1 MKAKQATVAESIRS
15 HVEGFP
21 AGEPFTTA
29 NLIRF
34 GTRAA
39 VDQNLARLVRDG
51 SIERIA
57 RGVFVRPAINE
68 YVGKV
73 SPEPAKIAEAVAQS
87 SGSVIQVNG
96 AEAARRFQLS
106 TQAPMQLVFW
116 TSGPNREVTVGK
128 TRIRLRHVGSKK
140 LALAGRP
147 AGTALAA
154 LWYLGK
160 EHVTPAVIE
169 QIRSK
174 LSEQE
179 FGVLRSETK
188 SMPAW
193 MSNAF
198 IHFEREYVTAA

>member
-1 MKAKQATVAESIRS
+1 MKTKRATVAESIRS

-21 AGEPFTTA
+21 TGEPFTTA
-29 NLIRF
+29 DLTRF

-57 RGVFVRPAINE
+57 RGVFVHPVINK

-73 SPEPAKIAEAVAQS
+73 SPEPAKIAKALAQS
-87 SGSVIQVNG
+87 SGSVIQVHG
-96 AEAARRFQLS
+96 AEAALRFQLS
-106 TQAPMQLVFW
+106 TQVPMQSVFW
-116 TSGPNREVTVGK
+116 TSGPNREVKVGQA
-128 TRIRLRHVGSKK
+128 RIRLQHVGSKK

-160 EHVTPAVIE
+160 EEVTPAVIK
-169 QIRSK
+169 QIHSK

-179 FGVLRSETK
+179 FDVLRSATK

-193 MSNAF
+193 MSDVF
-198 IHFEREYVTAA
+198 IHFEREYVSAA